1 MSRSSHPVS
10 LVAKLEMSIIK
21 LDLGHT
27 ASMTGSKWTFF
38 FLFLSGKRSLCNL
51 QRLTEGSTV
60 STPANDETM
69 HLLHQFK

>member
-38 FLFLSGKRSLCNL
+38 FFI
-51 QRLTEGSTV
+51 
-60 STPANDETM
+60 
-69 HLLHQFK
+69 FKWEKKPL